1 MQKIIRTRTCVF
13 AFAICLGNLC
23 MFSRVL
29 SQEVPEDKKSL
40 LSISE
45 FRPVPK
51 LKVAATQLSHAKFP
65 VIDVHT
71 HFRFKTKGSVDELKS
86 YLKIMDDNNIA
97 LSISLDATLGLEDE
111 HLKFLSGADADRFG
125 VFVHLDFQGAGEADQ
140 PETWACNQP
149 EFGRLVAAQLKEAK
163 QRGCLG
169 LKFFKQFGLEFR
181 DAQGKLSRIDDDR
194 FDPIW
199 QACGDLQ
206 MPVLIHTADPAAF
219 FDPIDAQNER
229 AEELLRHP
237 EWSFA
242 DRRFPRKGELI
253 AARNRVIAKFPR
265 TVFIGAHVANNP
277 ENLAEVSEWLV
288 AYPNL
293 YVDISSRIGELG
305 RQPFTSRAF
314 FEKFGDRILFGTD
327 GPWPAARLGYYWRFL
342 ESRDEYFPYSEKQPP
357 PQGLW
362 SIYGIELP
370 DEILRKVYFENCL
383 AVIPML
389 KEKFERTQQRWLEQ
403 QKNLQR

>member
-1 MQKIIRTRTCVF
+1 MQKIIRVLTCAF
-13 AFAICLGNLC
+13 ALAICLAHPFT
-23 MFSRVL
+23 FSTGF
-29 SQEVPEDKKSL
+29 SQEVSDDKKPS

-71 HFRFKTKGSVDELKS
+71 HFRFKTQGSVDELKN
-86 YLKIMDDNNIA
+86 YVNVMDENNIA
-97 LSISLDATLGLEDE
+97 ISISLDAILGSEDE
-111 HLKFLSGADADRFG
+111 HLKFLSGSDADRFG
-125 VFVHLDFQGAGEADQ
+125 VFVHLDFKGTGKAEQ

-149 EFGRLVAAQLKEAK
+149 EFGRLVAAQLQGAK

-169 LKFFKQFGLEFR
+169 LKFFKQFGLEIR
-181 DAQGKLSRIDDDR
+181 DAHGKLLRIDDDR

-199 QACGDLQ
+199 QACGDLK

-219 FDPIDAQNER
+219 FDPINAQNER

-242 DRRFPRKGELI
+242 DKKFPRKDELI
-253 AARNRVIAKFPR
+253 AARNRVIAKFPE
-265 TVFIGAHVANNP
+265 TTFIGAHVANNP
-277 ENLAEVSEWLV
+277 ENLTEVAEWL
-288 AYPNL
+288 ATYPNL

-305 RQPFTSRAF
+305 RQPFTARAF
-314 FEKFGDRILFGTD
+314 FERFSDRILFGTD
-327 GPWPAARLGYYWRFL
+327 GPWPAARLGFYWRFL

-362 SIYGIELP
+362 AIYGIELP
-370 DEILRKVYFENCL
+370 DEILRKVYYENCL
-383 AVIPML
+383 AIIPSL
-389 KEKFERTQQRWLEQ
+389 KEKFARAQQRLEE

>member
-1 MQKIIRTRTCVF
+1 MKSFGWSWLYVF
-13 AFAICLGNLC
+13 GTVVGLCSSAIVAQGI
-23 MFSRVL
+23 
-29 SQEVPEDKKSL
+29 SQEIPPANQPSL
-40 LSISE
+40 TISE
-45 FRPVPK
+45 FRPSPK
-51 LKVAATQLSHAKFP
+51 LKVSETHLTHAKFP
-65 VIDVHT
+65 TIDVHT
-71 HFRFKTKGSVDELKS
+71 HFRFKTKGSLDELKNC
-86 YLKIMDDNNIA
+86 LKVMDENNIA
-97 LSISLDATLGLEDE
+97 ISISLDATLGSEDE
-111 HLKFLSGADADRFG
+111 HLKLLSAVDSDRFG
-125 VFVHLDFQGAGEADQ
+125 VFVHLDFQGTGEAER

-149 EFGRLVAAQLKEAK
+149 EFARKVAAQLKEAK

-169 LKFFKQFGLEFR
+169 LKFFKQFGLEYR
-181 DAQGKLSRIDDDR
+181 DSHGQLLRIDDDR
-194 FDPIW
+194 FAPIW

-229 AEELLRHP
+229 AEELMRHP

-242 DRRFPRKGELI
+242 DKKFPRKEELI
-253 AARNRVIAKFPR
+253 AARNRIIAKYPR

-277 ENLAEVSEWLV
+277 ENLAEVAAWLET
-288 AYPNL
+288 YPNL

-305 RQPFTSRAF
+305 RQPFTARTF

-327 GPWPAARLGYYWRFL
+327 GPWPAARLGFYWRFL

-370 DEILRKVYFENCL
+370 DDILRRVYHENYL
-383 AVIPML
+383 AIIPSL
-389 KEKFERTQQRWLEQ
+389 KEKFERVEQQMAK
-403 QKNLQR
+403 QKNLQH